1 MFVARAGKLGEYY
14 CFLSAYDHDNPEAV
28 QGHRTKM
35 PYMVIYSMAEQ
46 LRVTRPDSECE
57 PVVYKLFGRDR
68 ERIDAFTDTGIC
80 TGFLSL
86 PAWATCNYFGCSRTS
101 RLAD

>member
-1 MFVARAGKLGEYY
+1 VARAGKLGEYY
-14 CFLSAYDHDNPEAV
+14 YFLSAYDHDNLKAV
-28 QGHRTKM
+28 QGHRTKK
-35 PYMVIYSMAEQ
+35 PYMVNCSMAEQ
-46 LRVTRPDSECE
+46 PRVTRPDSGRE

-68 ERIDAFTDTGIC
+68 RIDAFTDTGIC

-86 PAWATCNYFGCSRTS
+86 PAWVACNYFGCSRTP